1 MDEVIAQEI
10 INHQSTGIMFHSG
23 LVDAFIVLEL
33 PKLEKIQRRQLLEE
47 VEINSS
53 TKKEVYKATGKIMQS
68 KFGVPAADLTIK
80 AVSESNTERM
90 ATARKC
96 VRKWRDWE
104 VKTIA
109 LYAKACQQNADC
121 KLWIKLRRNV
131 EKEIKNIDRIL
142 CKIS

>member
-1 MDEVIAQEI
+1 MNEVLAQEVL
-10 INHQSTGIMFHSG
+10 NHQLNGIMLHAG
-23 LVDAFIVLEL
+23 MLDLFIALDM
-33 PKLEKIQRRQLLEE
+33 PKLERIQERQLIDEITTHVKTKREVFCCKGKMIQAKAGVAPDISIKPAETEE
-47 VEINSS
+47 E
-53 TKKEVYKATGKIMQS
+53 KKSI
-68 KFGVPAADLTIK
+68 
-80 AVSESNTERM
+80 
-90 ATARKC
+90 ARQT

-121 KLWIKLRRNV
+121 KLWAKLRRNV